1 MNSEKP
7 VFKLFAAPEEVLQN
21 QDLSTR
27 AKIALVALWSQH
39 EGSRHVNI
47 SPGTFTRLTSL
58 PPEGVFNVLNRLD
71 DNGWIE
77 LIDYDADRKIELE
90 LARPAGRPE
99 NFSAESPPDE
109 TESASADYLKSDLKS
124 DKDFKT
130 DPDQKETAERK
141 LISAWR
147 SEFPGRQLTPGDL
160 THLQAYLERGMDAE
174 LLIEVIKYTAGR
186 VRGNPVAYMR
196 KILNDLHSQNIT
208 SKEGFWQHQENF
220 KGESQDG

>member
-7 VFKLFAAPEEVLQN
+7 VFKLFAIPEEVLQN
-21 QDLSTR
+21 QDLNTR
-27 AKIALVALWSQH
+27 AKIALVALWSQY
-39 EGSRHVNI
+39 EGSRHINI

-58 PPEGVFNVLNRLD
+58 PPEGVFNALNRLD
-71 DNGWIE
+71 DSGWIE

-99 NFSAESPPDE
+99 SFSHGFTPDE
-109 TESASADYLKSDLKS
+109 NESASAEDSKTDE
-124 DKDFKT
+124 DFRT
-130 DPDQKETAERK
+130 DPDQKETAEKK

-174 LLIEVIKYTAGR
+174 LLIEIIKYTAGR
-186 VRGNPVAYMR
+186 VRGNPLAYMR